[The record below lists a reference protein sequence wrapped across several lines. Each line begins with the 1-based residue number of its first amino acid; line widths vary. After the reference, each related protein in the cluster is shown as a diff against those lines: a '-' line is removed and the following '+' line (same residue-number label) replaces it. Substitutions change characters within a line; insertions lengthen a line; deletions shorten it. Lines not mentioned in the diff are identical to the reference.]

1 MTTEWKLP
9 SEAPRDGTS
18 LRVWIDECGGFEHPT
33 THVASGGNTIAVTL
47 FENEITGRP
56 TAAVLWR
63 FAEVERPTAEL
74 VAASYVERELLD
86 QIEGTSP

>member
-33 THVASGGNTIAVTL
+33 THVASAGIPNGSTK
-47 FENEITGRP
+47 FENEVTDSYQS
-56 TAAVLWR
+56 VCLWR
-63 FAEVERPTAEL
+63 FANVERPPKELIATSHAEK
-74 VAASYVERELLD
+74 ERLD
-86 QIEGTSP
+86 Q